1 MLGDYKM
8 KIQAIWQNK
17 KLAESDVI
25 IHVVD
30 PLPAVLPVP
39 GFYNYSVHM
48 VYFIMSH
55 AVTCIQLS
63 SENYSVSSLD
73 LSLKVTLTLSGQT
86 QSEPFDVFVIAKD
99 TLSADCM
106 LHFVNYTT
114 SVQYVIY
121 YCSK

>member
-1 MLGDYKM
+1 
-8 KIQAIWQNK
+8 
-17 KLAESDVI
+17 
-25 IHVVD
+25 
-30 PLPAVLPVP
+30 
-39 GFYNYSVHM
+39 
-48 VYFIMSH
+48 MSH

-106 LHFVNYTT
+106 LHFVKL
-114 SVQYVIY
+114 Y
-121 YCSK
+121 YLSTICNLLLQQMILLLVGM